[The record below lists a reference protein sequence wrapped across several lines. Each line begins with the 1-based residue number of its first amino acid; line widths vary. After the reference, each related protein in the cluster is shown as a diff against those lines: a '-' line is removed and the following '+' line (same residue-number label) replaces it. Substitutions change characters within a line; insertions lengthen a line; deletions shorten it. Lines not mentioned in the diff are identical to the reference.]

1 MIYKKVL
8 RNHITLVME
17 ELPYYRSVSVG
28 VWVRAGSMYETE
40 ANNGMAHV
48 IEHMLFKGTK
58 RRSAEML
65 ADEMTALGGNMDAFT
80 CKDCTCYYAKTLDI
94 HLEKV
99 MDLLSDMLLHSRFDG
114 EELKKNW
121 G

>member
-1 MIYKKVL
+1 MGNIVYNLDKFWKWRIGMIYKKVL

-80 CKDCTCYYAKTLDI
+80 CKDCT
-94 HLEKV
+94 
-99 MDLLSDMLLHSRFDG
+99 
-114 EELKKNW
+114 
-121 G
+121 